1 MASNRER
8 LEALAAGTAKDEAEL
23 LGEGPV
29 VRSQNERDITRTA
42 VRERGVFNGTN
53 KKLSVVTEIPGY
65 QLRWFNDAPG
75 RLDTAVSRSWW
86 EYVTQDEIALGD
98 SNKVVGRNSDV
109 GNKVRA
115 IVGTTDQNEP
125 LYAYLMKIKKEWF
138 EEDQQ
143 DSAQKIRNS
152 EAEMLKNGGMNTDR
166 IGEKYLPDQRRQAL
180 SVRKDTFER
189 GGSFN

>member
-1 MASNRER
+1 MTTRSRER
-8 LEALAAGTAKDEAEL
+8 LEELAAVTQDNSDLAGDMPA
-23 LGEGPV
+23 
-29 VRSQNERDITRTA
+29 VRSQNERDIARTA

-65 QLRWFNDAPG
+65 QLRWFNDSPG

-86 EYVTQDEIALGD
+86 EYVSQDEIALGD
-98 SNKVVGRNSDV
+98 SNKVVGRNSEI

-115 IVGTTDQNEP
+115 IVGTTDQNEA
-125 LYAYLMKIKKEWF
+125 LYAYLMKIKKEWS

>member
-1 MASNRER
+1 
-8 LEALAAGTAKDEAEL
+8 
-23 LGEGPV
+23 
-29 VRSQNERDITRTA
+29 
-42 VRERGVFNGTN
+42 
-53 KKLSVVTEIPGY
+53 
-65 QLRWFNDAPG
+65 
-75 RLDTAVSRSWW
+75 
-86 EYVTQDEIALGD
+86 
-98 SNKVVGRNSDV
+98 
-109 GNKVRA
+109 VRA

-143 DSAQKIRNS
+143 DSAKKIRDS
-152 EAEMLKNGGMNTDR
+152 ETEMLKNGGMNTDR